1 MDSDSLK
8 LNDII
13 RSELPGRIRLRLP
26 MLRGCS
32 SRDIDWITQW
42 IKSHNEKVSVTVNP
56 LVGSILLTWDTKST
70 AFDVHPL
77 LEEAQEWFEAAQSFG
92 FLHHAADKTSSER
105 ALQFPGKEQYQKL
118 LQSAQTTGNRIL
130 DTLSPWLAADVKQ
143 KSRKRRVTQN
153 RLMLASLAASLMVLV
168 TSESKSHVVLG
179 SAFLALLSVHLMQHK
194 KVL

>member
-118 LQSAQTTGNRIL
+118 LQSAQTKIT
-130 DTLSPWLAADVKQ
+130 
-143 KSRKRRVTQN
+143 
-153 RLMLASLAASLMVLV
+153 
-168 TSESKSHVVLG
+168 
-179 SAFLALLSVHLMQHK
+179 
-194 KVL
+194 